1 MAEKARALWPTSS
14 IPTQALTLS
23 AARLQPMFN
32 LSECQYS
39 HLSDGNKKLRF
50 VISYQIAIIRMKI
63 LLFLE

>member
-1 MAEKARALWPTSS
+1 MPTLHLLKVDLR
-14 IPTQALTLS
+14 QL
-23 AARLQPMFN
+23 FN